1 MGKGATECV
10 VPKGNMHR
18 TKLDRIRHANLTGKN
33 SIQGKR
39 FFFADCG
46 SEHIRRARC
55 GKSARRDLSGGRWVT
70 GVPTA
75 IKIRNQ
81 LQKFGDPNKF
91 RLNKTLDMSVV
102 TVAQKP

>member
-1 MGKGATECV
+1 
-10 VPKGNMHR
+10 MHR

-75 IKIRNQ
+75 TIRPI
-81 LQKFGDPNKF
+81 FFITAG
-91 RLNKTLDMSVV
+91 KTKL
-102 TVAQKP
+102 KPTLIDTSKNHN

>member
-39 FFFADCG
+39 FFLLIAEASI
-46 SEHIRRARC
+46 SEEPGAGNSHAGI
-55 GKSARRDLSGGRWVT
+55 
-70 GVPTA
+70 
-75 IKIRNQ
+75 
-81 LQKFGDPNKF
+81 
-91 RLNKTLDMSVV
+91 
-102 TVAQKP
+102 